1 MQPEAR
7 GCEEAGD
14 SRSGPQ
20 WQAGS
25 PQAQT
30 DLVLALAE
38 GEELEGSIEFA
49 AELFRP
55 ATAERMARHLEVC
68 ALHQMICG
76 TCPRL
81 LYCAWW
87 TQHAHSAIHATL
99 PQVLFANIA
108 AAPDAA
114 VDDLGI
120 MSPDEHRLV
129 MRHTFSPL
137 QLGPAVGAYARQT
150 IHGMLEHWAASTPSA
165 PAAAALV
172 RAARFVQLCAP
183 DSFATAVT

>member
-76 TCPRL
+76 TCPPW
-81 LYCAWW
+81 LY
-87 TQHAHSAIHATL
+87 
-99 PQVLFANIA
+99 
-108 AAPDAA
+108 
-114 VDDLGI
+114 
-120 MSPDEHRLV
+120 
-129 MRHTFSPL
+129 
-137 QLGPAVGAYARQT
+137 
-150 IHGMLEHWAASTPSA
+150 
-165 PAAAALV
+165 
-172 RAARFVQLCAP
+172 RA
-183 DSFATAVT
+183 